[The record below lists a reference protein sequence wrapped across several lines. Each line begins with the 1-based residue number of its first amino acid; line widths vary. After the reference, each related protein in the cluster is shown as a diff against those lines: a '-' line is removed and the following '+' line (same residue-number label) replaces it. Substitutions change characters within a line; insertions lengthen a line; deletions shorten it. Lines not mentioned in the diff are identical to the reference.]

1 MANYFQY
8 KVDVFFKGNML
19 DGLLVKTKRY
29 GILIELQGVIL
40 KHMQLYG
47 FLMSQTF
54 KMELP
59 TLSLLRKSLFARSLP
74 SSCSLYNMLENQHFQ
89 LLFCM
94 VYILMRRKLL
104 QTHLDRNL
112 VMIKT
117 KRLNTLLKQVKSSI
131 DNNLNP
137 AKVNVRD
144 STK

>member
-1 MANYFQY
+1 
-8 KVDVFFKGNML
+8 
-19 DGLLVKTKRY
+19 
-29 GILIELQGVIL
+29 
-40 KHMQLYG
+40 
-47 FLMSQTF
+47 
-54 KMELP
+54 
-59 TLSLLRKSLFARSLP
+59 
-74 SSCSLYNMLENQHFQ
+74 MLENQHFQ